1 MVEDRGSV
9 LRSDVIALA
18 VERRWVVDGE
28 EDLQEVLGRDYG
40 PGDRDLESFRMVR
53 GARADL
59 FIRWVLHVPA
69 RVTDDDLLDTA
80 QLLEDWLVAPEATAA
95 EGRDLMP
102 LTGTHIPASRAPR
115 LPMDKALTE
124 SSFAV
129 DFL

>member
-1 MVEDRGSV
+1 MAEAPAKV

-28 EDLQEVLGRDYG
+28 EDLQEFLERD
-40 PGDRDLESFRMVR
+40 DVRVERDLESFRMVR

-69 RVTDDDLLDTA
+69 RGTDAALLDTA

-95 EGRDLMP
+95 EGRDPMP
-102 LTGTHIPASRAPR
+102 PTGAHIPAP
-115 LPMDKALTE
+115 
-124 SSFAV
+124 
-129 DFL
+129 